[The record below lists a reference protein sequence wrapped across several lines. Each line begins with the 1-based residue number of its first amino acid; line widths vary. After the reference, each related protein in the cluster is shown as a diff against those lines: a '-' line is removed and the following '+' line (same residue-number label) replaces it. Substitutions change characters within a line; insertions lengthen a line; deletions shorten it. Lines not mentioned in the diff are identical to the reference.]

1 MPIQAKA
8 QAQTEEQAQGVF
20 GYTIGRKKRMMYVY
34 HDADLLWQILVR
46 EIFVLMKHFGS
57 KEAMQTAFEKIKSTK
72 SKPTTSD
79 VEKCQLFADLDGGFS
94 EDWPTLLC
102 HCQSSY
108 INILEAGFIVNQK
121 DDVGASFIL
130 DFNKGSVIHSYK
142 ELHGRSKVI
151 ETATIEEIMGF
162 DEMPT
167 KSYTEIVSEMR
178 ERFAEFYAKYQKTQD
193 EFVKLSNIVTESR
206 RQCSYNI
213 EEKARKLLDDVIG
226 EKKQLVARRR
236 AFYHRL
242 KSLDLIEC
250 DTKQA

>member
-1 MPIQAKA
+1 MPIQAT
-8 QAQTEEQAQGVF
+8 AQTEAQAQGVF

-57 KEAMQTAFEKIKSTK
+57 KETMQTAFEKIKPTK

-79 VEKCQLFADLDGGFS
+79 VEKCQPFADLEGAIS
-94 EDWPTLLC
+94 EDWSALLC
-102 HCQSSY
+102 NCQSSY
-108 INILEAGFIVNQK
+108 INILEAGYIVSQK

-130 DFNKGSVIHSYK
+130 DFNKGAVIYSYK
-142 ELHGRSKVI
+142 ELHGKSKVI

-167 KSYTEIVSEMR
+167 KSYTEIVDEMR
-178 ERFAEFYAKYQKTQD
+178 EQFADFFDKYQKAQD
-193 EFVKLSNIVTESR
+193 QFVKLSNIVAESR

-213 EEKARKLLDDVIG
+213 EEKARKLLGDVIS
-226 EKKQLVARRR
+226 EKKQLVAKRR
-236 AFYHRL
+236 AFYYRL
-242 KSLDLIEC
+242 KALDLIEA
-250 DTKQA
+250 DIKQA

>member
-1 MPIQAKA
+1 MPSKTQAEP
-8 QAQTEEQAQGVF
+8 QSQGVF

-57 KEAMQTAFEKIKSTK
+57 KETMQTAFEKIKPTK
-72 SKPTTSD
+72 SKPTASD
-79 VEKCQLFADLDGGFS
+79 VEKCQLFADLDGAFS
-94 EDWPTLLC
+94 EEWSDLLS

-108 INILEAGFIVNQK
+108 INILEAGYIVNQK

-130 DFNKGSVIHSYK
+130 DFNKGAVIYSYK
-142 ELHGRSKVI
+142 ELHGKSKVI

-167 KSYTEIVSEMR
+167 KSYTEIVGEMR
-178 ERFAEFYAKYQKTQD
+178 ERFSEFYAKYQKAQ
-193 EFVKLSNIVTESR
+193 EQFVKLSNIIIESR

-213 EEKARKLLDDVIG
+213 EEKARKLLDDVIS
-226 EKKQLVARRR
+226 EKKQLIAKRR
-236 AFYHRL
+236 AFYYRL
-242 KSLDLIEC
+242 KALDLIES
-250 DTKQA
+250 DIKQA